1 MTKQEFLVAFQD
13 VLQRDEPVTETDV
26 LGAFEEWDSL
36 SKMATMA
43 YFKKNFGITI
53 TLDKLGTLKKVSDL
67 IALAGDN
74 IK

>member
-1 MTKQEFLVAFQD
+1 MTKDEFLVAFQD
-13 VLQRDEPVTETDV
+13 VLQRDESVTENDI
-26 LGAFEEWDSL
+26 LADMDEWDSL

-43 YFKKNFGITI
+43 YFKGHFGVAI
-53 TLDKLGTLKKVSDL
+53 TLDTLGKLEKVSDL

>member
-1 MTKQEFLVAFQD
+1 MTKNDFLSAFQD
-13 VLQRDEPVTETDV
+13 VLQRDDPVAEDAV
-26 LGAFEEWDSL
+26 LADMDEWDSL

-43 YFKKNFGITI
+43 YFKGHFGIAI
-53 TLDKLGTLKKVSDL
+53 TLDQLGKLEKVSDL